1 MFSISFLFQIS
12 INNDGVALFLG
23 TLEMVTRLVIQIGDS
38 LLPIVFPMG
47 VPGFQN
53 KCARREYSEQV
64 MTFLTTFP

>member
-12 INNDGVALFLG
+12 IISAGAALFLG

-47 VPGFQN
+47 VPVFKTNALVESILN
-53 KCARREYSEQV
+53 KS
-64 MTFLTTFP
+64 